1 MTQTESHNCIV
12 RTQSFERLSAFVGTL
27 LQLQVGQRFK
37 LVGNLETLGGWSHW
51 DAPAFTW
58 SEEHVWQL
66 SLELPAGDP
75 VEFKIVQAAEDT
87 GDKYWCVWQEGENTI
102 LDPVAMG
109 LRVRFVFQR
118 LLACGY
124 AFAGCARHLR
134 SEGRWTFCTFGAGVV
149 CCCAI
154 SFRLPV
160 VSRQ

>member
-1 MTQTESHNCIV
+1 V
-12 RTQSFERLSAFVGTL
+12 
-27 LQLQVGQRFK
+27 LQLQMGQRFK
-37 LVGNLETLGGWSHW
+37 LVGNLETLGSWSHW

-109 LRVRFVFQR
+109 LRVRNLSCDPSTLVTLHWCPFIKSPMSR
-118 LLACGY
+118 C
-124 AFAGCARHLR
+124 AGQ
-134 SEGRWTFCTFGAGVV
+134 GALGTH
-149 CCCAI
+149 
-154 SFRLPV
+154 R
-160 VSRQ
+160 